1 MKSHG
6 EKVYNVEELNEYDG
20 LNVMG
25 TYTTKDEAEKQLN
38 FLNSINVEE
47 EHYIIRKL
55 YISDTF
61 VKPAYVNIHCA
72 FDIVMDKVFDVDV
85 LMNTKYHP
93 TSIEE
98 DETVGGL
105 TIKTCIRTKRIN
117 CPEDIYRCIKEKVK
131 AWQKS
136 N

>member
-6 EKVYNVEELNEYDG
+6 NVYIVEVINEY
-20 LNVMG
+20 NEIEVISS
-25 TYTTKDEAEKQLN
+25 YSTKDEAEKQLN

-47 EHYIIRKL
+47 GHYIIRKL

-72 FDIVMDKVFDVDV
+72 FDIDNDSFIYIDIPE
-85 LMNTKYHP
+85 NTKYHP

-98 DETVGGL
+98 GEPTRVL
-105 TIKTCIRTKRIN
+105 TIKTCIRTEKID
-117 CPEDIYRCIKEKVK
+117 CPADIYINIREKVK